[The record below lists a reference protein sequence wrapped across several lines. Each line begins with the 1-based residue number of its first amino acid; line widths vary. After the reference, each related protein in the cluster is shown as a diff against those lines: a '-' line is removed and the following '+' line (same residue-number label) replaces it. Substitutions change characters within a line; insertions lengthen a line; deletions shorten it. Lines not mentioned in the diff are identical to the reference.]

1 MVVMPVSVASTGYG
15 AVNNVSFSGYN
26 RRKNN
31 GDTEGSPVE
40 YNRSS
45 NNLAKVP
52 VIVLMAMSPAM
63 MNAKTPV
70 NNLSEM
76 EGEKTEIITPISIAS
91 EELDEMTASSSVFS
105 EPRPEQVKAPFGVTS
120 LLGNKIHHF
129 DSFKINGKKHYIVY
143 SGMENADYVDRVS
156 FFPEGFKAMQ
166 NGVQLP
172 VVQELVYHDLGKGK
186 EYCGIIVRTTQRL
199 KNGEFKITKKEVR
212 LPNEV
217 AQNLIDF
224 MADDTKMKNRT
235 SISYSKT
242 KSPQIRPTKVEIY

>member
-1 MVVMPVSVASTGYG
+1 MVVMPVSVASTGFG
-15 AVNNVSFSGYN
+15 AVNNVSFSGYK

-76 EGEKTEIITPISIAS
+76 EGEKTEIITPISIDS
-91 EELDEMTASSSVFS
+91 EELDVMTASPSVFS
-105 EPRPEQVKAPFGVTS
+105 EPRPEQVKAPFGVAE
-120 LLGNKIHHF
+120 LIGRKIYKAETF
-129 DSFKINGKKHYIVY
+129 VSKGQKYYIVY
-143 SGMENADYVDRVS
+143 SGRQNSKYVNSVTV
-156 FFPEGFKAMQ
+156 FPEGFRNE
-166 NGVQLP
+166 NGKLLP
-172 VVQELVYHDLGKGK
+172 IVHELIYHDLGKGK
-186 EYCGIIVRTTQRL
+186 EFCGVFVSADTVL
-199 KNGEFKITKKEVR
+199 KNGKVKNVREEIR

-224 MADDTKMKNRT
+224 MAGDTEMKNMS

-242 KSPQIRPTKVEIY
+242 QSPHLRPTKVEM

>member
-1 MVVMPVSVASTGYG
+1 MVVMPVSVASTGFG

-76 EGEKTEIITPISIAS
+76 EGEKTEIITPISIDS
-91 EELDEMTASSSVFS
+91 EELDVMTASPSVFS
-105 EPRPEQVKAPFGVTS
+105 EPRPEQVKAPFGVAE
-120 LLGNKIHHF
+120 LIGRKIYKAETF
-129 DSFKINGKKHYIVY
+129 VSKGQKYYIVY
-143 SGMENADYVDRVS
+143 SGRQNSKYVNSVTV
-156 FFPEGFKAMQ
+156 FPEGFRNE
-166 NGVQLP
+166 NGKLLP
-172 VVQELVYHDLGKGK
+172 IVHELIYHDLGKGK
-186 EYCGIIVRTTQRL
+186 EFCGVFVSADTVL
-199 KNGEFKITKKEVR
+199 KNGKVKNVREEIR

-224 MADDTKMKNRT
+224 MAGDTEMKNMS

-242 KSPQIRPTKVEIY
+242 QSPHLRPTKVEM